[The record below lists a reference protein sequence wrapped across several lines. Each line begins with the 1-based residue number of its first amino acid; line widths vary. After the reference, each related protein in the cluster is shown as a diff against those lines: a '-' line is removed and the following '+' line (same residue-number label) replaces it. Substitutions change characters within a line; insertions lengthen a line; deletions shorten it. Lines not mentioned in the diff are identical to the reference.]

1 MKTHKNIFTIIFILT
16 VILSGSYP
24 LLAGRNY
31 TFHGSDKRDTL
42 FTEFSGKVYDN
53 LTKKAI
59 SFASITIKGTNI
71 GTVTNSE
78 GEFLI
83 KISPLYLNESLEI
96 SSLGYKT
103 LNVSIGWLRETENEI
118 FLEPTSYY
126 LEEVEIRKLD
136 PVNLIRNVLKNIPEN
151 YGNEPFMLTAFYRET
166 IRQNRNY
173 VAISEA
179 VFDVYKSGYGK
190 AFDTDRI
197 KIFKG
202 RKSQDVSRMDTI
214 LFKLQGGPY
223 YIFLLDVARHPG
235 DILSGD
241 VLDYYNFELGGIVTI
256 DQRNAYVVAFDQK
269 NNITLPLYK
278 GNIYIDV
285 VTKAIIAMEFSLS
298 DVAIDKAADFMIVKK
313 PSNMKVDVMS
323 ADYRVNYRN
332 TGDRWLLNYARS
344 EVHFR
349 CRWDKRLFRSNYYTM
364 SEMAVTDVDNTNIT
378 KFKIRETTKPDEILI
393 EKVSDFEDP
402 EFWGDYNI
410 IRPEQTIEQAIERL
424 GKRLKRL
431 GFE

>member
-1 MKTHKNIFTIIFILT
+1 MKTHKNILTIIFILT
-16 VILSGSYP
+16 LTLTGSY
-24 LLAGRNY
+24 LLQAGKNY
-31 TFHGSDKRDTL
+31 TFPHSDKRDTL
-42 FTEFSGKVYDN
+42 FVEFSGKIYDN
-53 LTKKAI
+53 LTKKSI
-59 SFASITIKGTNI
+59 SFVSITIKGTNI

-78 GEFLI
+78 GEFII
-83 KISPLYLNESLEI
+83 KISPLYSNESLEI

-103 LNVSIGWLRETENEI
+103 LNVSIGLLRETENEI

-136 PVNLIRNVLKNIPEN
+136 PVNLIRDVLKNIPQN
-151 YGNEPFMLTAFYRET
+151 YGNEAFMLTAFYREA

-190 AFDTDRI
+190 AFDNDRI

-202 RKSQDVSRMDTI
+202 RKSQDVTRMDTI

-278 GNIYIDV
+278 GNIFIDV
-285 VTKAIIAMEFSLS
+285 DTKAIIAMEFSLS
-298 DVAIDKAADFMIVKK
+298 EIAIDKAADFMIVKK
-313 PSNMKVDVMS
+313 PSNMKVDVDSISNTLPFSNPLEIAKRKSLDFMVYS
-323 ADYRVNYRN
+323 SLSLMLLSEGRCYVSQLQGKLQKYR
-332 TGDRWLLNYARS
+332 
-344 EVHFR
+344 
-349 CRWDKRLFRSNYYTM
+349 
-364 SEMAVTDVDNTNIT
+364 
-378 KFKIRETTKPDEILI
+378 
-393 EKVSDFEDP
+393 
-402 EFWGDYNI
+402 
-410 IRPEQTIEQAIERL
+410 
-424 GKRLKRL
+424 
-431 GFE
+431 